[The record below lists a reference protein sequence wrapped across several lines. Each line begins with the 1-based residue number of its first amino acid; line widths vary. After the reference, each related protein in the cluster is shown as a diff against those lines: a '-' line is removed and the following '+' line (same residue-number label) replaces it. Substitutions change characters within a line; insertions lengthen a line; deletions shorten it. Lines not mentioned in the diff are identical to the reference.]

1 MRSKQNETQG
11 EVLVFGVAEVGLKG
25 ATSDTRLNGTDP
37 VRRAIWAALSAAAA
51 SSSSSSSSTPLF
63 PSPIPTTQ
71 TSHPLSQRC
80 LHCFHPNLK
89 NHNQKKKYKKFF
101 LKQVSPYSE
110 LNHTAKNTSNP
121 YTSNSDPCTHFRK
134 NLQNGKN
141 GSQNPVLKTTQNSTT
156 FALKIS
162 KTHT

>member
-11 EVLVFGVAEVGLKG
+11 EVLVLGVTEVGLKG
-25 ATSDTRLNGTDP
+25 AVSDTRLNGTDP

-51 SSSSSSSSTPLF
+51 SSSCSTPLF
-63 PSPIPTTQ
+63 PSPTPTTQ

-80 LHCFHPNLK
+80 LHCFHPNFK
-89 NHNQKKKYKKFF
+89 NHNQRKKYKKKI
-101 LKQVSPYSE
+101 LEQVSPYSE
-110 LNHTAKNTSNP
+110 LNNTAKNTSNQ